1 MEGWRRYQEKLLLR
15 SQLENMI
22 KSFFHLS
29 LLLGVISGNLLMS
42 PTLPPQ
48 TVGASLLGTQAAEAL
63 TLEEIQAKL
72 RPVPVFTITDSSG
85 SPLVATVPAGEN
97 GSGTATVAG
106 IFISR
111 QDALKFVENLRNNNP
126 ELANSVEV
134 TAVSL
139 GEVYQ
144 MSQQS
149 RNRPDDIQ
157 FAYVPVQREVESARA
172 VMQQSGRSPNEFNG
186 VPLFMAKG
194 GPDNGYLTIQRG
206 NDQVIPMFFSKQ
218 DLEGMLSQFREDQ
231 PDLISS
237 VTVQVVPLEALLEAF
252 RTDDNQFL
260 DRLILVP
267 PRETLEFLRDN
278 QR

>member
-42 PTLPPQ
+42 PTQPPQ

-97 GSGTATVAG
+97 GSATATVAG

-157 FAYVPVQREVESARA
+157 FAYVPVQQEVESARA

-218 DLEGMLSQFREDQ
+218 DLEGMLSQFREEQ

-260 DRLILVP
+260 DRIILVP